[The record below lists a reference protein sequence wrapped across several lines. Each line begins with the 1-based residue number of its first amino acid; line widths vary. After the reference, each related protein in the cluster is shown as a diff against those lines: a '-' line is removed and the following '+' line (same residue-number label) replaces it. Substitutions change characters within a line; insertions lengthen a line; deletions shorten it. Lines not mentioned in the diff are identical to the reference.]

1 MAEKIYV
8 GIGWKAKQYDI
19 INISINLDE
28 CKEHITEYNGKKQL
42 RLAVAAR
49 KTPGKSG
56 DTHYVMIDT
65 YKRET
70 KIAPAQGNANVR
82 QVPPG
87 EIDPEDI
94 PFN

>member
-8 GIGWKAKQYDI
+8 GIGWKSKQYDI

-28 CKEHITEYNGKKQL
+28 CKEYITEYNGKKQL

-49 KTPGKSG
+49 KSPGKSG

-65 YKRET
+65 YKKTE
-70 KIAPAQGNANVR
+70 KLAPVSGNKNVSE
-82 QVPPG
+82 VLAG
-87 EIDPEDI
+87 EIDPNDI
-94 PFN
+94 PF